1 MKYSTQIS
9 NGRPFDEE
17 SIIVLLIRDGKCFI
31 QLKELRPV
39 VEGYWKID
47 GVDIQFG
54 KLVNNFIAYKKFTFN
69 KSKSNIHLQ
78 NIQQILNLTTNN
90 HKTTIKNILI
100 IL

>member
-54 KLVNNFIAYKKFTFN
+54 KMVNNFIAYKKNLLVINQNQISANKIFN
-69 KSKSNIHLQ
+69 KS
-78 NIQQILNLTTNN
+78 
-90 HKTTIKNILI
+90 
-100 IL
+100 

>member
-54 KLVNNFIAYKKFTFN
+54 KMVNNFIAYKKNLLVLNQNQISANKIFN
-69 KSKSNIHLQ
+69 KS
-78 NIQQILNLTTNN
+78 
-90 HKTTIKNILI
+90 
-100 IL
+100 